1 MCSLSTQGLPRMAS
15 PGPGVPHA
23 TSDRTVVEPH
33 LPGALSP
40 PHLSLSLAAVS
51 ILDSRGG
58 VRPCGVGGSRLEASE
73 AGLGYLNHP
82 GLALPLNPWGIC
94 EHGRGAEWGAH
105 TPISML
111 GRQHLRPWD
120 LLGSRVAPALLTVW
134 EAPME
139 QNLPLHGSTQTPVPR
154 FSYRLPPGFSPASAG
169 LHLCW
174 GASRGSWGP
183 SVCLTEGQKGLEVD
197 SPPGVALKPQRF
209 QDVHSSWRLA
219 QRFPHSKHS
228 EAKRNTQQLP

>member
-33 LPGALSP
+33 LPGALCP
-40 PHLSLSLAAVS
+40 PHLSLSLASVS

-94 EHGRGAEWGAH
+94 GRGRGAEWGAR

-111 GRQHLRPWD
+111 GRQRLRPWD
-120 LLGSRVAPALLTVW
+120 LLGSWVAPALLTVW
-134 EAPME
+134 EVPLE
-139 QNLPLHGSTQTPVPR
+139 QNLPLHGSTQTPETAV
-154 FSYRLPPGFSPASAG
+154 SHTGSHLASLQQVQASISAG
-169 LHLCW
+169 GLPWVL
-174 GASRGSWGP
+174 GVPLSASPKARRDWK
-183 SVCLTEGQKGLEVD
+183 LT
-197 SPPGVALKPQRF
+197 APQG
-209 QDVHSSWRLA
+209 
-219 QRFPHSKHS
+219 
-228 EAKRNTQQLP
+228 

>member
-33 LPGALSP
+33 LPGALCP
-40 PHLSLSLAAVS
+40 PHLSLSLASVS

-94 EHGRGAEWGAH
+94 GRGRGAEWGAR

-111 GRQHLRPWD
+111 GRPQA
-120 LLGSRVAPALLTVW
+120 LGSAWFLG
-134 EAPME
+134 
-139 QNLPLHGSTQTPVPR
+139 GSRTPDSLGSAV
-154 FSYRLPPGFSPASAG
+154 GAEPASARI
-169 LHLCW
+169 H
-174 GASRGSWGP
+174 
-183 SVCLTEGQKGLEVD
+183 TD
-197 SPPGVALKPQRF
+197 S
-209 QDVHSSWRLA
+209 
-219 QRFPHSKHS
+219 
-228 EAKRNTQQLP
+228 